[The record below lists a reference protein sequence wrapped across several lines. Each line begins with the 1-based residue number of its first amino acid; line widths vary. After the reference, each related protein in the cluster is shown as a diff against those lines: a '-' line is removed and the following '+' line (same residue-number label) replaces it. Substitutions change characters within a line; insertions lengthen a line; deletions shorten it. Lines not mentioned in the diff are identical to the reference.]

1 MSRLGAVGFDGLGE
15 PGEPAGSLRRAQRTR
30 RFAALLAAAALA
42 AALSGCAAGSTEA
55 PSQSPT
61 ASDGAS
67 VLPPVIVDLGAVDG
81 TTVEVPVGGT
91 VDLVGDDEHF
101 LAWTAE
107 LSDPEVAEFVPGADD
122 GSAQFNPGLTALA
135 EGDTEVALTNDES
148 GQQVEFT
155 VEVVPAP

>member
-1 MSRLGAVGFDGLGE
+1 M
-15 PGEPAGSLRRAQRTR
+15 
-30 RFAALLAAAALA
+30 RFTSLLAAAALA
-42 AALSGCAAGSTEA
+42 AALGGCAAGGTDS
-55 PSQSPT
+55 PSASPG

-107 LSDPEVAEFVPGADD
+107 LSDPEVAEFVPGKDD

-135 EGDTEVALTNDES
+135 EGDTEVTLSNDES
-148 GQQVEFT
+148 GDKVEFT
-155 VEVVPAP
+155 VEVVPAS